1 MLTAMTTTAI
11 GHLDVLVV
19 DDHPAVRAGL
29 MALLGDEPGIRD
41 VATAATAE
49 EALDHAALHEP
60 AVAVLDYH
68 LPDRNGLAL
77 TRQLKA
83 LHPPPAV
90 VVFSAFADDELAVAA
105 MIAGADGLASKGSRG
120 DELCRAVRAVAAGR
134 GAMPPITPATMRL
147 TGERLCAD
155 DLPILGMLVHGTPPA
170 EVAQTLGMTPEWLEA
185 RRWAMLS
192 RLTRDPVRRG
202 RGAARSAPA

>member
-1 MLTAMTTTAI
+1 MLITAT

-19 DDHPAVRAGL
+19 DDHQAVRAGVQ
-29 MALLGDEPGIRD
+29 ALLGDEPGIRD
-41 VATAATAE
+41 VATVATAD
-49 EALDHAALHEP
+49 EALEHAIRDQP
-60 AVAVLDYH
+60 DVAVVDYH

-83 LHPPPAV
+83 LTPAPGV
-90 VVFSAFADDELAVAA
+90 VLYSAFADAELAVAA
-105 MIAGADGLASKGSRG
+105 IVAGADGLASKGSRG

-134 GAMPPITPATMRL
+134 GAMPPPDPASMRRV
-147 TGERLCAD
+147 GERLHAD

-170 EVAQTLGMTPEWLEA
+170 EIAHTLGMTPEWLEA

-192 RLTRDPVRRG
+192 RLTRDSVRRG
-202 RGAARSAPA
+202 CEPAR

>member
-1 MLTAMTTTAI
+1 
-11 GHLDVLVV
+11 
-19 DDHPAVRAGL
+19 
-29 MALLGDEPGIRD
+29 
-41 VATAATAE
+41 
-49 EALDHAALHEP
+49 
-60 AVAVLDYH
+60 
-68 LPDRNGLAL
+68 
-77 TRQLKA
+77 
-83 LHPPPAV
+83 
-90 VVFSAFADDELAVAA
+90 

-134 GAMPPITPATMRL
+134 GAMPPISPATMRL
-147 TGERLCAD
+147 IGERLGAD

-202 RGAARSAPA
+202 RDPARSVPA